1 MSYVEFDIQHHNIQF
16 VLECHGR
23 FILTNAAPSTSLTS
37 AFGGSSGGSTT
48 AYKQANKSNFV
59 LCYPNSPYSGIEIGW
74 RWFSWAKNLLRLPF
88 LDWQAMSNLP
98 YNCWPDLVP
107 TSSCFDLDE
116 TIRLFLTD
124 QKQIVFLYVVI
135 HRSTCIM
142 YLSSTKV
149 LYRSLPI
156 CSAILAGFEVL
167 SSSIMFCCD
176 VNERT
181 LCF

>member
-23 FILTNAAPSTSLTS
+23 FILTNAAPSTSLMS

-124 QKQIVFLYVVI
+124 QKQIVFLYVSIFYKGVVSLSPNLLSDFGWIWSVI
-135 HRSTCIM
+135 IKHN
-142 YLSSTKV
+142 V
-149 LYRSLPI
+149 LLWCKWKNFVFLKMGYQW
-156 CSAILAGFEVL
+156 
-167 SSSIMFCCD
+167 
-176 VNERT
+176 T
-181 LCF
+181 